1 MMILVIVLAIS
12 RYIAVR
18 TFSEFEQGTE
28 GV

>member
-12 RYIAVR
+12 RYIAGR
-18 TFSEFEQGTE
+18 TSSEFEQRTE